1 MKNEVKNITEIITN
15 KTLIVIN
22 LLCFSLKLK
31 LFTFFYIAIFIVATE
46 TKFKI
51 ISHFC
56 GEIINNNFVWNLIAA
71 SRKVNLHTNQFQLL
85 KRNAIVLL
93 LKETRFRQW
102 RKTKYR
108 EAILVGVG

>member
-71 SRKVNLHTNQFQLL
+71 NSKVNLHTNQFQLL
-85 KRNAIVLL
+85 KRKAIAFHR
-93 LKETRFRQW
+93 KEDEFRQCHEK
-102 RKTKYR
+102 RKR
-108 EAILVGVG
+108 